1 MLCPSCNAEVDLD
14 MNYCTSCGV
23 SLKEHDGDEQ
33 GFVFDSAAAQA
44 FAECEVHPEMHAVN
58 GEMLSGNRFDQP
70 TPPSASPEK
79 KIPWGVIGIV
89 GAVLAM
95 VVLIGFVISGIA
107 TPPQTLN
114 ARINVN
120 GMVVKCDHG
129 WKITNASDGK
139 YIYPTNESLIY
150 VFSDTIGP
158 DTASKSDS
166 EKRVLLRAVFD
177 MGDMKVKDIAD
188 AEIDGCIA
196 ERYEVEQVIDGVTFQ
211 GYVTVV
217 LYGDSY
223 GGVIALAPAGSDG
236 SLMATLKQV
245 ADEVSI
251 SVVNCVLTFED
262 EQGKVLGDMTVLD
275 FGDGATAD
283 LPSEF
288 AGSSLTVMGWTCSD
302 SSVSIEK
309 SKEKYTAS
317 GITGDVTF
325 VAQMGKMWTVTFT
338 DGRGRTLAA
347 VEVKDGESAEKPS
360 DPHRYG
366 YSFAGWDADFSA
378 VTSDLTVNAT
388 WKEEPKKYF
397 SGTYKVGTDL
407 PAGEYAIMSSSQAYF
422 CVYSDID
429 KEYIVGNNIF
439 SGRAYVT
446 VYDGQVLEVS
456 DASFMDVKDVE
467 PRVDWG
473 EAEGVFKVGFD
484 IEPGEYGLAANQGG
498 HGYYALLDSSNP
510 DPNIIQ
516 NDIFEGQNYVYVS
529 NGQYLELSGCKGE

>member
-1 MLCPSCNAEVDLD
+1 MGMIGVVLVMVVAIGFAISGFATPRAQDLD
-14 MNYCTSCGV
+14 S
-23 SLKEHDGDEQ
+23 
-33 GFVFDSAAAQA
+33 
-44 FAECEVHPEMHAVN
+44 
-58 GEMLSGNRFDQP
+58 
-70 TPPSASPEK
+70 
-79 KIPWGVIGIV
+79 
-89 GAVLAM
+89 
-95 VVLIGFVISGIA
+95 
-107 TPPQTLN
+107 
-114 ARINVN
+114 RIEVN
-120 GMVVKCDHG
+120 GMEVKCNRS
-129 WKITNASDGK
+129 WKITNAPDGK
-139 YIYPTNESLIY
+139 HIYPTKESLIY

-158 DTASKSDS
+158 ETSSKSDS
-166 EKRVLLRAVFD
+166 GKRVLLRTVFD
-177 MGDMKVKDIAD
+177 ASDMTVKDVAD

-236 SLMATLKQV
+236 SLMATLKKV
-245 ADEVSI
+245 TDEVSI
-251 SVVNCVLTFED
+251 SVVSCALTFED
-262 EQGKVLGDMTVLD
+262 EQGRVLGDMTVLD

-288 AGSSLTVMGWTCSD
+288 EGSSLTVMGWTCSD

-309 SKEKYTAS
+309 SKGAYTAS
-317 GITGDVTF
+317 GITRDATF
-325 VAQMGKMWTVTFT
+325 VAQMVKMWTVTFT
-338 DGRGRTLAA
+338 DGQGKTLSV

-366 YSFAGWDADFSA
+366 YSFTGWDTDFST

-397 SGTYKVGTDL
+397 SGTYKVGTDI

-422 CVYSDID
+422 CVYSDTD

-473 EAEGVFKVGFD
+473 KAEGVFKVGFD
-484 IEPGEYGLAANQGG
+484 IEPGEYVLVANQGG

-529 NGQYLELSGCKGE
+529 NGQYLELRGCRGE